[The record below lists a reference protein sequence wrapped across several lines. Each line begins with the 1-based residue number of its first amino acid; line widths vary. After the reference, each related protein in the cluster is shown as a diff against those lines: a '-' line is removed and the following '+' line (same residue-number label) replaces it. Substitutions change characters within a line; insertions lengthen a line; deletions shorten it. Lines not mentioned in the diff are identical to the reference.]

1 MSDSNKK
8 QMKTGIIGTVVAA
21 LCCFTPV
28 LVVLFG
34 AIGLS
39 AWLGWIDY
47 VLFPAM
53 FASMGLVAHA
63 FYLRAGK
70 VGPRPT
76 GFILAGVVILTALLF
91 WLEFRFALR
100 ISVAAAAAVA
110 AYAYYLRSVAAR
122 RRTAS
127 TD

>member
-28 LVVLFG
+28 LVILFG

-47 VLFPAM
+47 VLFPALGI
-53 FASMGLVAHA
+53 FVL
-63 FYLRAGK
+63 
-70 VGPRPT
+70 
-76 GFILAGVVILTALLF
+76 LT
-91 WLEFRFALR
+91 
-100 ISVAAAAAVA
+100 IYAV
-110 AYAYYLRSVAAR
+110 YQ
-122 RRTAS
+122 RTRQSEAK